1 MTSETQTEVQS
12 VMTSPIETVSR
23 RATIREAATT
33 MRDHGI
39 SALLAPGGETGIVT
53 STDVLG
59 VVADGHDPD
68 DVTVA
73 DVMTAPVESVKAE
86 MRLGEAAA
94 MMTNYGVKHM
104 PVRGS
109 DGEYVGMVSST
120 DIQEILGE

>member
-1 MTSETQTEVQS
+1 MTSETRTEVQS
-12 VMTSPIETVSR
+12 VMTTPIETISR
-23 RATIREAATT
+23 KGTVREAATI
-33 MRDHGI
+33 MRDRGI

-59 VVADGHDPD
+59 VVADGRNPE
-68 DVTVA
+68 DVAVSE
-73 DVMTAPVESVKAE
+73 VMTAPVESVKSG

-104 PVRGS
+104 PVRDS
-109 DGEYVGMVSST
+109 EGEYVGMVSST